1 MNKQNQAQ
9 LKMFEAVIEFLDNNP
24 ALVTALAIL
33 ATLKTQLGGC
43 IQRIADA
50 YAIILTPLTGITLQK
65 DEARKNMNVLLF
77 EICNGLRAYA
87 TSVNNMNLYNA
98 VNFSISDIEHL
109 NDSKISSF
117 AIQIH
122 AKATDHIAS
131 LPPFGIDAAVLAALT
146 AAMSSFEHLK
156 VEHRDAIALRMAQ
169 KGIIKQNINDARN
182 ILVMNMDPIVYTR
195 ISVEP
200 SIVDQYKN
208 VRRIIN
214 LPIHHTNLKGSVTDA
229 ASNAPIPN
237 AAIVIEELGIT
248 LKSLPDGA
256 YGKDKIKPGTYT
268 ITVTADG
275 YQTKVYNNIKLK
287 LGKNNELFIK
297 LNLIN

>member
-1 MNKQNQAQ
+1 MKKIQQAQ

-33 ATLKTQLGGC
+33 ATLKTQLEGC

-65 DEARKNMNVLLF
+65 EEARKNMNVLLF

-87 TSVNNMNLYNA
+87 TSVNNMNLYKA
-98 VNFSISDIEHL
+98 VDFSFTEIAAF
-109 NDSKISSF
+109 NDSKITSF

-146 AAMSSFEHLK
+146 TAMSSFENLK
-156 VEHRDAIALRMAQ
+156 LEHRDAIALRMAQ
-169 KGIIKQNINDARN
+169 KDIIKQNINDARN
-182 ILVMNMDPIVYTR
+182 LLIMNMDPIIFTR
-195 ISVEP
+195 ITVDP
-200 SIVDQYKN
+200 SLVNQYRN

-214 LPIHHTNLKGSVTDA
+214 LPVHHTNLRGSVTDA
-229 ASNAPIPN
+229 ATNAPIAN
-237 AAIVIEELGIT
+237 ADILIQELSLT
-248 LKSLPDGA
+248 LKSHPDGI
-256 YGKDKIKPGTYT
+256 YGIDKIKPGAYT
-268 ITVTADG
+268 ITVYASG
-275 YQTKVYNNIKLK
+275 YQTKVYNNVKLK
-287 LGKNNELFIK
+287 LGKNNELYIK